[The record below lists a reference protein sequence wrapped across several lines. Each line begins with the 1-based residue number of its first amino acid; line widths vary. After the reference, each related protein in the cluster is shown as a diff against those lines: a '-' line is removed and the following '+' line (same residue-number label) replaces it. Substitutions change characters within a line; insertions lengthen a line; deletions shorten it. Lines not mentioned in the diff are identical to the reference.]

1 MTWKGPV
8 GVVSKVGVFVRAKKL
23 AVPLRSGQLTAPR
36 SIISQR
42 TVSQSLKT
50 VRVILN
56 QRILN
61 QFLFHPPTLPSA
73 LNPSIHQQP
82 FTFLLP
88 PLHYYLAARGKLSRP
103 VHVIALMNACL
114 ISIFFIFSSQI
125 VPSSLVATRDL

>member
-8 GVVSKVGVFVRAKKL
+8 GMVSKVGVFIRAKKL

-56 QRILN
+56 Q
-61 QFLFHPPTLPSA
+61 FLCHPPTLPSA

-88 PLHYYLAARGKLSRP
+88 PLHYYLAACGKLSRP